1 MDGEA
6 KAGAGGG
13 LIELEPAPGG
23 DSEEDENLLTMDQ
36 SNGEEGGE
44 GDGAA
49 PPDEMFLV
57 TQTKN

>member
-6 KAGAGGG
+6 KVGAGGG
-13 LIELEPAPGG
+13 LIELEAVPQN

-49 PPDEMFLV
+49 PVDEMFLV
-57 TQTKN
+57 T

>member
-6 KAGAGGG
+6 KVGAGGG
-13 LIELEPAPGG
+13 LIELEAAPQN

-44 GDGAA
+44 GAGGA
-49 PPDEMFLV
+49 PVDEMFLV
-57 TQTKN
+57 T